1 MVRFAVD
8 PRDVL
13 TGAMRGRRAIVL
25 AALAWLGASSWASVA
40 WAQGGAASE
49 AAVAAPSAGE
59 EEGEGASVR
68 FHGSVLLFDQSVT
81 TTTVGLGQDYQ
92 TANPVYEWWIAFKPR
107 YYLFE
112 TRSDSLS
119 LALWANLFLELTDS
133 DTTTRRREP
142 LLGPTYAWATYAH
155 TLRAERSYR
164 TIVSIGPRLTLP
176 TDKAAWDTGQ
186 RLGLGGSAE
195 LSQTFPLA
203 GKHARALQ
211 GLRLALGA
219 IYTHTFS
226 EYRSRANDDLARQR
240 QDVNGRPLID
250 PQLGGAMITADW
262 LTLAFSGELQ
272 VLRKLEFS
280 ASYVVL
286 NKWGYT
292 PSAVPLGLSTGPDR
306 PAMIDDPTT
315 YSVSTWLTS
324 SVSYLVVDELTV
336 SLGYYNLANQLAL
349 DGTRRNPL
357 WSPSARLFLTLTAN
371 LDAIYQRAA
380 GRRRS

>member
-1 MVRFAVD
+1 
-8 PRDVL
+8 
-13 TGAMRGRRAIVL
+13 MRGQRATA
-25 AALAWLGASSWASVA
+25 AALAWLGASSWAGVVS
-40 WAQGGAASE
+40 AQGAGASE

-59 EEGEGASVR
+59 EEGEVASVP

-81 TTTVGLGQDYQ
+81 TPTVGLGQDYQ
-92 TANPVYEWWIAFKPR
+92 SANPVYEWWIAFKPR

-112 TRSDSLS
+112 TRSDALS
-119 LALWANLFLELTDS
+119 VALWANLFLELTDS

-164 TIVSIGPRLTLP
+164 TAVSIGPRLTLP
-176 TDKAAWDTGQ
+176 TDKAAWDSGQ
-186 RLGLGGSAE
+186 RLGVGGSTE
-195 LSQTFPLA
+195 LSQTLPLR
-203 GKHARALQ
+203 GKHARLLQ
-211 GLRLALGA
+211 GLRLAVGA

-240 QDVNGRPLID
+240 QDVNGRPLVD

-262 LTLAFSGELQ
+262 LTLALSGELQ
-272 VLRKLEFS
+272 VSRKVEFS
-280 ASYVVL
+280 ASYVIL
-286 NKWGYT
+286 NKWGYA
-292 PSAVPLGLSTGPDR
+292 PSDVTLGLPTGPAR
-306 PAMIDDPTT
+306 PAMVDAPTT

-324 SVSYLVVDELTV
+324 SVGYQVADELTV
-336 SLGYYNLANQLAL
+336 SLGYYNLANQLAP

-357 WSPSARLFLTLTAN
+357 WSPNARLFLTLTAN
-371 LDAIYQRAA
+371 LDAIYLRAA